1 MSQSPSLKGGM
12 QDMLISDRTVERI
25 MGPEPIPQLDIEMDE
40 IQNEL

>member
-40 IQNEL
+40 I

>member
-1 MSQSPSLKGGM
+1 MSQSPSLKGVM

-40 IQNEL
+40 I